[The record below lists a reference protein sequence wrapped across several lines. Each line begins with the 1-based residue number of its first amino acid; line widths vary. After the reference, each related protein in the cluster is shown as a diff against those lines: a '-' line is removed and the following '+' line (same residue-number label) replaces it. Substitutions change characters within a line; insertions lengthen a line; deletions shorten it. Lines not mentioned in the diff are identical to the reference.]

1 MKKYVWKIREFENFE
16 FYPENWFIF
25 QRKISTIFIFTH
37 FVILPESFITL
48 DSAKTCPQSKNSKNY
63 RSDVIH
69 KITHSNPTLFQS
81 YTFLILHS
89 YNPTLLQS
97 YTLPILHP
105 SNPTPFQSYT
115 LTIIHP
121 SNPTL

>member
-48 DSAKTCPQSKNSKNY
+48 ASAKTVSSDPQSA
-63 RSDVIH
+63 V
-69 KITHSNPTLFQS
+69 
-81 YTFLILHS
+81 
-89 YNPTLLQS
+89 
-97 YTLPILHP
+97 
-105 SNPTPFQSYT
+105 
-115 LTIIHP
+115 
-121 SNPTL
+121 